1 MQTFKVTVTNNLTNE
16 SRTIDVLESGPELA
30 HKTAYFEHL
39 DAKELIDR
47 IMDEDG
53 VVLYTDENGFATQP
67 MEIPSMS
74 DRPEGVPSIEPPS
87 QGFERN
93 SEKVNY

>member
-1 MQTFKVTVTNNLTNE
+1 MRTFKVTVTNNLTNE

-74 DRPEGVPSIEPPS
+74 DRPEFIPGAETTPE
-87 QGFERN
+87 GFERD